1 MAGGRTAGAACSYLK
16 AKHPDFVQMLESW
29 ASEGLVA
36 EWRDP
41 KPHIISAPGVW
52 APLAIPADERWFA
65 GRPDMGSPVQL
76 NDAERSRIRIC
87 RGDVFDANYEHSKWV
102 VATQP
107 PAQAGGDDDTEEADV
122 DSHLHAALIV
132 ATPVD
137 EATAFLPRKTLDAAL
152 GRGRS
157 NDFVK
162 ERISAT
168 IVFSRPLGVPFNFA
182 VIEAVGSA
190 VTVAISETSRA
201 GGAEAVGAATAPA
214 EAEEEVWVLQSAT
227 GWARRALDEGMEDEA
242 MGEELLRAFASAL
255 GREAAEGGEGGG
267 AAGEAA
273 AGGGALPAVVEC
285 HVAVWPYGDM
295 DYQLEGGCAW
305 MEEMR
310 LAMAGDWGY
319 NGRVEGAW
327 LSGRAAAQR
336 VVEAMGQD

>member
-1 MAGGRTAGAACSYLK
+1 MVLRYVVRACVATVAASAASPYCERKLIAPCTLNLPVLTDVCKDAAGA
-16 AKHPDFVQMLESW
+16 W
-29 ASEGLVA
+29 
-36 EWRDP
+36 
-41 KPHIISAPGVW
+41 
-52 APLAIPADERWFA
+52 
-65 GRPDMGSPVQL
+65 
-76 NDAERSRIRIC
+76 
-87 RGDVFDANYEHSKWV
+87 
-102 VATQP
+102 
-107 PAQAGGDDDTEEADV
+107 
-122 DSHLHAALIV
+122 
-132 ATPVD
+132 
-137 EATAFLPRKTLDAAL
+137 
-152 GRGRS
+152 
-157 NDFVK
+157 
-162 ERISAT
+162 
-168 IVFSRPLGVPFNFA
+168 
-182 VIEAVGSA
+182 
-190 VTVAISETSRA
+190 
-201 GGAEAVGAATAPA
+201 AVGAATAPA

-310 LAMAGDWGY
+310 LAMAGDWAY